1 MARRELFISRSSAY
15 LMAIKLGRRLGLSS
29 QQIVSGSRAYPVYR
43 RGECVGWEAW
53 IPQSNGARPIREGE
67 V

>member
-1 MARRELFISRSSAY
+1 MRRELFISRTSAY

-29 QQIVSGSRAYPVYR
+29 QQIASGSRAYPVYK

-67 V
+67 I